1 MFLAA
6 IAYLFTVISSFLAA
20 LGDPATALQI
30 ASGSLW
36 IWLIPVILGW
46 ITVGTQY
53 SHHSIQ
59 DALTAE
65 RAHRAMEPPIF
76 NNEYTDYD
84 EQRGLIVRSGLTPQP
99 HRVQT
104 VQGAFDA
111 PDPDR
116 LIIPKWC
123 GFGVEGDE
131 QQKGPTFNYARLFT
145 WWQLAFTV
153 RSALWQTLDHGL
165 RLRWDDAAKEGNL
178 TGDCVETARYCG
190 VATRSIRA
198 YPTWTKM
205 PSEVYRRMFA
215 AALAGLFVQWGT
227 TGASI
232 LIAYKTPTVGLG
244 CRSTSYIVYGAL
256 GTVAWI
262 LLLASALLSHEAMLR
277 YQARHTLNTSMDFRI
292 KHQPQNPNQYVRTF
306 MHSAIY
312 GAAVMTRYIGKCL
325 AILSTVVLIL
335 SSLFEF
341 IGLYDNCWCQGNA
354 IGLGNKG
361 WVVLFKGTPAL
372 AASAASSWGGGLTM
386 TLVDCIASYT
396 FFALGSMK
404 TDDD

>member
-153 RSALWQTLDHGL
+153 RSALWQTLDH
-165 RLRWDDAAKEGNL
+165 EGNL